1 MNSLFGITHQL
12 DVGLNDFIEDDVVEL
27 TFTRDFGGLTRGATL
42 RWRAAGSVHSRAYLP
57 AIPAEAEVIATDAHG
72 RPAILRR
79 PLGTGSSAG
88 ANDSAGDII
97 FCTYP
102 LEHMAAVTPRVNPDA
117 TVTLYGALAA
127 HAGVR
132 RPVTVD
138 DPRVACDTLVREDGA
153 RFAVLASHA
162 AEPLEVK
169 PVLADGLAL
178 ATLDGE
184 DVNGAVTLG
193 PFGIRVLRL

>member
-12 DVGLNDFIEDDVVEL
+12 DVGLNDPIEDDVIEF
-27 TFTRDFGGLTRGATL
+27 TFTRDFGGLTRGMTL
-42 RWRAAGSVHSRAYLP
+42 RWRASGSPHSRAYLP
-57 AIPAEAEVIATDAHG
+57 AIPVEAEVIATDAHG
-72 RPAILRR
+72 RPAIVRR
-79 PLGTGSSAG
+79 PLGDGH
-88 ANDSAGDII
+88 II

-117 TVTLYGALAA
+117 TVALYGALAA

-132 RPVTVD
+132 RVISVD
-138 DPRVACDTLVREDGA
+138 DPRVACDTLVRDDGA

-162 AEPLEVK
+162 AEPLDVK
-169 PVLADGLAL
+169 PALAEGLTL

-184 DVNGAVTLG
+184 DVSGSVTLG